1 MESLKVRDIMQVE
14 VVTIGPEASVR
25 ELSVLLGE
33 KGVSGVPV
41 VDGQGKVVGVV
52 SEGDVILQDAE
63 LHFPHYVQ
71 FLDSVIFLESVQRFA
86 DRFRKAF
93 GAKVSDIMSKEVK
106 SIGPDAGVGEVATL
120 MADENINRIPV
131 IQDGRLKGIVTRADV
146 VRALPRIWS

>member
-1 MESLKVRDIMQVE
+1 MEGLKVRDIMQVE

-52 SEGDVILQDAE
+52 SEGDVILQ
-63 LHFPHYVQ
+63 
-71 FLDSVIFLESVQRFA
+71 ESVQRFA

>member
-71 FLDSVIFLESVQRFA
+71 FLDSVIFLELSLIHISEPTRL
-86 DRFRKAF
+86 R
-93 GAKVSDIMSKEVK
+93 
-106 SIGPDAGVGEVATL
+106 
-120 MADENINRIPV
+120 RISYAV
-131 IQDGRLKGIVTRADV
+131 FCL
-146 VRALPRIWS
+146 

>member
-41 VDGQGKVVGVV
+41 VDGQGKVVGVE

-71 FLDSVIFLESVQRFA
+71 FLDSVQRFA

>member
-86 DRFRKAF
+86 PHLEL
-93 GAKVSDIMSKEVK
+93 IEC
-106 SIGPDAGVGEVATL
+106 IGRWL
-120 MADENINRIPV
+120 
-131 IQDGRLKGIVTRADV
+131 L
-146 VRALPRIWS
+146 RIWMRFAGTCGLSWAGSVLAPVTWRW